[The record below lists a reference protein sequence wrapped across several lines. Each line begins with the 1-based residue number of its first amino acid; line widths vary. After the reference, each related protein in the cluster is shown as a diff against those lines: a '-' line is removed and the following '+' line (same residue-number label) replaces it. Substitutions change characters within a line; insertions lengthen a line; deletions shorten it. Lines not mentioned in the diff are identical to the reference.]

1 MISVSFP
8 NCENGA
14 IITYAYIV
22 DFDSFHSDFIFPGIY
37 LSNNDKKN
45 HMKHV
50 HFSIHEC
57 WDDEQYP
64 FITLRLIIKDKIA

>member
-1 MISVSFP
+1 
-8 NCENGA
+8 
-14 IITYAYIV
+14 
-22 DFDSFHSDFIFPGIY
+22 
-37 LSNNDKKN
+37 
-45 HMKHV
+45 MKHV